1 SIDTGKQAWSELAGT
16 AGRVSADANAPG
28 DSWGAA
34 VLARARTRTASA
46 HIAFAHIAFNGTMR
60 QCWRR
65 VDGARAPGIRRCIIA
80 SRAPAAATVMPREV
94 RTGRW
99 HVLFA
104 VRDGRQPRGAPTGTL
119 PRRRRGRT
127 RGQRTRSPARTTAQ
141 TSGGLASPATR
152 AAGDGHGSVARRVR
166 SKGDAGAG
174 ARAPDGPGAD
184 LGRGRRGAGCQ
195 CG

>member
-1 SIDTGKQAWSELAGT
+1 G
-16 AGRVSADANAPG
+16 DAKAPA

-46 HIAFAHIAFNGTMR
+46 HIAFDGRMR

-65 VDGARAPGIRRCIIA
+65 VDGARGPGLRRCIIT
-80 SRAPAAATVMPREV
+80 SGGPAAATVMPREV

-104 VRDGRQPRGAPTGTL
+104 VRDVRQPGGAPTGTL

-127 RGQRTRSPARTTAQ
+127 RGQRAKSGSDPNLERVQPAR
-141 TSGGLASPATR
+141 
-152 AAGDGHGSVARRVR
+152 VV
-166 SKGDAGAG
+166 
-174 ARAPDGPGAD
+174 
-184 LGRGRRGAGCQ
+184 
-195 CG
+195 